1 MKAIRMLKMSI
12 RDSFKSVIRNY
23 KLSLA
28 SISCITITLI
38 IVAIAKDK
46 PQISK
51 NANPENNNKINND
64 NEQKEDP
71 KEQPKDK
78 TNDES
83 KISLKNQK
91 TIKKIKEIC
100 SQDFI
105 SIEELRN
112 ICWKGIPSDDPL
124 IRAECWK
131 ILLGLYP
138 LKKEL
143 KVSIIKRKKD
153 EYIDMCNL
161 YSNALSNPDEVM
173 NEEELKIYR
182 QIQKDNPRT
191 MPESSLFQHEKIQ
204 FMLTRVLYIWSLRHP
219 ASGYVQGFNDL
230 CIPFFIVYFL
240 EKFPEKNV
248 DTILKLN
255 ENEFKKLSEETLTE
269 IETTIYFS
277 LTKLLDRIQTNY
289 TINQP
294 GITLMIKKM
303 ELIIEKVDP
312 KLYDYLK
319 KFEIDYVQF
328 CFRWMNCFLIR
339 EFPVKLIL
347 RLWDAYFSEEKG
359 FSEFHLYVCA
369 CLLLTFSEKLKAMT
383 EFQELIVFLQN
394 LPTSNWRIEDMD
406 MLLAKSYSIKMLYS
420 NSIILKNEG
429 KNQ

>member
-1 MKAIRMLKMSI
+1 MEIKKKFEKNI
-12 RDSFKSVIRNY
+12 FTEVIE
-23 KLSLA
+23 
-28 SISCITITLI
+28 
-38 IVAIAKDK
+38 DK

-255 ENEFKKLSEETLTE
+255 DNEFKKLSEETLTE

>member
-1 MKAIRMLKMSI
+1 MEIKKKFEKNI
-12 RDSFKSVIRNY
+12 FTEVID
-23 KLSLA
+23 
-28 SISCITITLI
+28 
-38 IVAIAKDK
+38 DK
-46 PQISK
+46 TQISK

-64 NEQKEDP
+64 NEQKEDQ

-143 KVSIIKRKKD
+143 KVSIIIRKKD

>member
-1 MKAIRMLKMSI
+1 MEIKKKFEKNIFTEVI
-12 RDSFKSVIRNY
+12 EDKSQSQNLQ
-23 KLSLA
+23 KE
-28 SISCITITLI
+28 
-38 IVAIAKDK
+38 KE
-46 PQISK
+46 
-51 NANPENNNKINND
+51 ENNNNQININNGQND
-64 NEQKEDP
+64 NKKETSQ
-71 KEQPKDK
+71 ENN
-78 TNDES
+78 NDE
-83 KISLKNQK
+83 KKVTQKYQK

-112 ICWKGIPSDDPL
+112 ICWKGIPFEDPL

-143 KVSIIKRKKD
+143 KISIIQRKKE
-153 EYIDMCNL
+153 EYIDMCNV
-161 YSNALSNPDEVM
+161 YSNALSNPEEVM

-191 MPESSLFQHEKIQ
+191 MPESSLFQNNKIQ

-255 ENEFKKLSEETLTE
+255 ENEFKKLSDDTLTE

-294 GITLMIKKM
+294 GITKMIKKM
-303 ELIIEKVDP
+303 ELIVEKVDP
-312 KLYDYLK
+312 KLYEYLK

-339 EFPVKLIL
+339 EFPLKLIL

-359 FSEFHLYVCA
+359 FSDFHLYVCA
-369 CLLLTFSEKLKAMT
+369 CLLLTFSEKLKAMS

-420 NSIILKNEG
+420 NSIILKSEG

>member
-1 MKAIRMLKMSI
+1 MEIKKKFEKNI
-12 RDSFKSVIRNY
+12 FTEVIE
-23 KLSLA
+23 
-28 SISCITITLI
+28 
-38 IVAIAKDK
+38 DK

-78 TNDES
+78 THDES

>member
-1 MKAIRMLKMSI
+1 MEIKKKFEKNIFTEVI
-12 RDSFKSVIRNY
+12 EDKSQSQNLQ
-23 KLSLA
+23 KE
-28 SISCITITLI
+28 
-38 IVAIAKDK
+38 KE
-46 PQISK
+46 
-51 NANPENNNKINND
+51 ENNNNQININNGQ
-64 NEQKEDP
+64 NENKKETSQ
-71 KEQPKDK
+71 ENN
-78 TNDES
+78 NDE
-83 KISLKNQK
+83 KKVTQKYQK

-112 ICWKGIPSDDPL
+112 ICWKGIPFEDPL

-143 KVSIIKRKKD
+143 KISIIQRKKE
-153 EYIDMCNL
+153 EYIDMCNV
-161 YSNALSNPDEVM
+161 YSNALSNPEEVM

-191 MPESSLFQHEKIQ
+191 MPESSLFQNNKIQ

-255 ENEFKKLSEETLTE
+255 ENEFKKLSDDTLTE

-294 GITLMIKKM
+294 GITKMIKKM
-303 ELIIEKVDP
+303 ELIVEKVDP
-312 KLYDYLK
+312 KLYEYLK

-339 EFPVKLIL
+339 EFPLKLIL

-359 FSEFHLYVCA
+359 FSDFHLYVCA
-369 CLLLTFSEKLKAMT
+369 CLLLTFSEKLKAMS

-420 NSIILKNEG
+420 NSIILKSEG

>member
-1 MKAIRMLKMSI
+1 MEIKKKFEKNIFTEVI
-12 RDSFKSVIRNY
+12 EDKSKTNQ
-23 KLSLA
+23 
-28 SISCITITLI
+28 
-38 IVAIAKDK
+38 KDK
-46 PQISK
+46 Q
-51 NANPENNNKINND
+51 ENNINQIYNNDKKEDQKEINND
-64 NEQKEDP
+64 K
-71 KEQPKDK
+71 KDIEK
-78 TNDES
+78 
-83 KISLKNQK
+83 KISQKNIR
-91 TIKKIKEIC
+91 TFKKINEIC

-112 ICWKGIPSDDPL
+112 ICWKGIPSEDPL

-143 KVSIIKRKKD
+143 KKSIIQRKKD
-153 EYIDMCNL
+153 EYIDMCNV
-161 YSNALSNPDEVM
+161 YSNALSNPEEVM

-182 QIQKDNPRT
+182 QIQKDIPRT
-191 MPESSLFQHEKIQ
+191 MPDSSLFQHEKIQ

-240 EKFPEKNV
+240 EKFPEKNI

-294 GITLMIKKM
+294 GITKMIKKM
-303 ELIIEKVDP
+303 ELIVEKVDP

-339 EFPVKLIL
+339 EFPVNLIL

-369 CLLLTFSEKLKAMT
+369 CLLLTFSEKLKAMS

-394 LPTSNWRIEDMD
+394 LPTSTWTIEDMD

>member
-1 MKAIRMLKMSI
+1 MEIKKKFEKNIFTEVI
-12 RDSFKSVIRNY
+12 EDKS
-23 KLSLA
+23 
-28 SISCITITLI
+28 
-38 IVAIAKDK
+38 
-46 PQISK
+46 QSK
-51 NANPENNNKINND
+51 NLQKEKEENNNNQININNGQND
-64 NEQKEDP
+64 NKKETSQ
-71 KEQPKDK
+71 ENN
-78 TNDES
+78 NDE
-83 KISLKNQK
+83 KKGTQKYQK

-112 ICWKGIPSDDPL
+112 ICWKGIPFEDPL

-143 KVSIIKRKKD
+143 KISIIQRKKE
-153 EYIDMCNL
+153 EYIDMCNV
-161 YSNALSNPDEVM
+161 YSNALSNPEEVM

-191 MPESSLFQHEKIQ
+191 MPESSLFQNNKIQ

-255 ENEFKKLSEETLTE
+255 ENEFKKLSDDALTE

-294 GITLMIKKM
+294 GITKMIKKM
-303 ELIIEKVDP
+303 ELIVEKVDP
-312 KLYDYLK
+312 KLYEYLK

-339 EFPVKLIL
+339 EFPLKLIL

-359 FSEFHLYVCA
+359 FSDFHLYVCA
-369 CLLLTFSEKLKAMT
+369 CLLLTFSEKLKAMS

-420 NSIILKNEG
+420 NSIILKSEG

>member
-1 MKAIRMLKMSI
+1 METKKKFEKNIFTEVI
-12 RDSFKSVIRNY
+12 EGKSKNNQNKESQNNNNRSDNN
-23 KLSLA
+23 
-28 SISCITITLI
+28 
-38 IVAIAKDK
+38 KDNNNEK
-46 PQISK
+46 PQENTNKIISQK
-51 NANPENNNKINND
+51 NAKI
-64 NEQKEDP
+64 
-71 KEQPKDK
+71 
-78 TNDES
+78 
-83 KISLKNQK
+83 
-91 TIKKIKEIC
+91 IKKINQIC

-112 ICWKGIPSDDPL
+112 ICWNGIPTEESL

-143 KVSIIKRKKD
+143 KSSTIQRKKD
-153 EYIDMCNL
+153 EYIDMCNV

-173 NEEELKIYR
+173 NEEELKTYR
-182 QIQKDNPRT
+182 QIQKDIPRT
-191 MPESSLFQHEKIQ
+191 MPESSLFQNDKVQ

-240 EKFPEKNV
+240 EKFPNKNI

-255 ENEFKKLSEETLTE
+255 NEEINNLSEDTLTE
-269 IETTIYFS
+269 LETNIYYS

-289 TINQP
+289 THNQP
-294 GITLMIKKM
+294 GITKMIKKM
-303 ELIIEKVDP
+303 ELIVEKVDP

-319 KFEIDYVQF
+319 QFEIDYVQF

-339 EFPVKLIL
+339 EFPVNLIL
-347 RLWDAYFSEEKG
+347 RLWDTYFSEEKG

-369 CLLLTFSEKLKAMT
+369 CLLLTFSEKLKSMT

-394 LPTSNWRIEDMD
+394 LPTSNWKIEDMD
-406 MLLAKSYSIKMLYS
+406 MLLAKSYSIKELYS
-420 NSIILKNEG
+420 NSIILKNDS
-429 KNQ
+429 KSQ

>member
-1 MKAIRMLKMSI
+1 MEIKKKFEKNI
-12 RDSFKSVIRNY
+12 FTEVIE
-23 KLSLA
+23 
-28 SISCITITLI
+28 
-38 IVAIAKDK
+38 DK

-71 KEQPKDK
+71 KEQQKDK
-78 TNDES
+78 TNDEA
-83 KISLKNQK
+83 KISLKNLK

>member
-1 MKAIRMLKMSI
+1 MEIKKKFEKNI
-12 RDSFKSVIRNY
+12 FTEVIE
-23 KLSLA
+23 
-28 SISCITITLI
+28 
-38 IVAIAKDK
+38 DK

-51 NANPENNNKINND
+51 NSNPENNNKINND

-83 KISLKNQK
+83 KIYLKNQK

-100 SQDFI
+100 YQDFI

>member
-1 MKAIRMLKMSI
+1 METKKKFEKNIFTEVI
-12 RDSFKSVIRNY
+12 EDKS
-23 KLSLA
+23 K
-28 SISCITITLI
+28 
-38 IVAIAKDK
+38 K
-46 PQISK
+46 
-51 NANPENNNKINND
+51 NNNNDSQNNNNQVDNNKNNNTEKSQENSNTNKIIS
-64 NEQKEDP
+64 P
-71 KEQPKDK
+71 K
-78 TNDES
+78 NS
-83 KISLKNQK
+83 KI
-91 TIKKIKEIC
+91 IKKINQIC

-105 SIEELRN
+105 LIEELRN
-112 ICWKGIPSDDPL
+112 VCWNGIPTDESL

-143 KVSIIKRKKD
+143 KQSSFQRKKD
-153 EYIDMCNL
+153 EYIDMCEV
-161 YSNALSNPDEVM
+161 YKNALSNPDEVM
-173 NEEELKIYR
+173 NDEELKTYR
-182 QIQKDNPRT
+182 QIQKDIPRT
-191 MPESSLFQHEKIQ
+191 MPESSLFQNDKVQ

-240 EKFPEKNV
+240 EKFPNKNI

-255 ENEFKKLSEETLTE
+255 NEEFKTLSEDTLTE
-269 IETTIYFS
+269 LETTIYYS

-289 TINQP
+289 THNQP
-294 GITLMIKKM
+294 GITKMIKKM
-303 ELIIEKVDP
+303 ELIVEKVDP

-319 KFEIDYVQF
+319 QFEIDYVQF

-347 RLWDAYFSEEKG
+347 RLWDTYFSEEKG

-394 LPTSNWRIEDMD
+394 LPTSNWKIEDMD
-406 MLLAKSYSIKMLYS
+406 MLLAKSYSIKELYS
-420 NSIILKNEG
+420 NSIILKSDS
-429 KNQ
+429 KSQ

>member
-1 MKAIRMLKMSI
+1 MEIKKKFEKNI
-12 RDSFKSVIRNY
+12 FTEVIE
-23 KLSLA
+23 
-28 SISCITITLI
+28 
-38 IVAIAKDK
+38 DK

-64 NEQKEDP
+64 NEQNEGQ

>member
-1 MKAIRMLKMSI
+1 MEIKKKFEKNIFTEVI
-12 RDSFKSVIRNY
+12 EDKSQNNQN
-23 KLSLA
+23 K
-28 SISCITITLI
+28 
-38 IVAIAKDK
+38 KD
-46 PQISK
+46 QNK
-51 NANPENNNKINND
+51 NNNNKININ
-64 NEQKEDP
+64 
-71 KEQPKDK
+71 KEQSEDK
-78 TNDES
+78 KEKTEEKKIEEV
-83 KISLKNQK
+83 KISQKNQK

-112 ICWKGIPSDDPL
+112 ICWKGIPSEDPL

-143 KVSIIKRKKD
+143 KISIIQRKKD
-153 EYIDMCNL
+153 EYMDMCNV
-161 YSNALSNPDEVM
+161 YSSALSNPEEVM

-182 QIQKDNPRT
+182 QILKDNPRT
-191 MPESSLFQHEKIQ
+191 MPESSLFQNEKIQ
-204 FMLTRVLYIWSLRHP
+204 YMLTRVLYIWSLRHP

-240 EKFPEKNV
+240 GKYPEKNF
-248 DTILKLN
+248 DTILKLKDD
-255 ENEFKKLSEETLTE
+255 ELKKLSEDTLTE

-294 GITLMIKKM
+294 GITKMIKKM
-303 ELIIEKVDP
+303 ELIVEKVDP

-319 KFEIDYVQF
+319 KYEIDYVQF

-359 FSEFHLYVCA
+359 F
-369 CLLLTFSEKLKAMT
+369 
-383 EFQELIVFLQN
+383 
-394 LPTSNWRIEDMD
+394 RI
-406 MLLAKSYSIKMLYS
+406 YFFY
-420 NSIILKNEG
+420 N
-429 KNQ
+429 

>member
-1 MKAIRMLKMSI
+1 MEIKKKFEKNI
-12 RDSFKSVIRNY
+12 FTEVIE
-23 KLSLA
+23 
-28 SISCITITLI
+28 
-38 IVAIAKDK
+38 DK

-64 NEQKEDP
+64 NEQKEDQ

-143 KVSIIKRKKD
+143 KVSIIIRKKD

>member
-1 MKAIRMLKMSI
+1 METKKKFEKNIFTEVI
-12 RDSFKSVIRNY
+12 EDKS
-23 KLSLA
+23 K
-28 SISCITITLI
+28 
-38 IVAIAKDK
+38 K
-46 PQISK
+46 
-51 NANPENNNKINND
+51 NNNKDSQNNNNQVD
-64 NEQKEDP
+64 NNKNNNIEKPQENANTDNIISP
-71 KEQPKDK
+71 K
-78 TNDES
+78 NS
-83 KISLKNQK
+83 KI
-91 TIKKIKEIC
+91 IKKINQIC

-105 SIEELRN
+105 LIEKLRN
-112 ICWKGIPSDDPL
+112 VCWNGIPTDESL

-143 KVSIIKRKKD
+143 KQSSFQRKKD
-153 EYIDMCNL
+153 EYIDMCEV
-161 YSNALSNPDEVM
+161 YKNALSNPDEVM
-173 NEEELKIYR
+173 NDEELKTYR
-182 QIQKDNPRT
+182 QIQKDIPRT
-191 MPESSLFQHEKIQ
+191 MPESSLFQNDKVQ

-240 EKFPEKNV
+240 EKFPNKNI

-255 ENEFKKLSEETLTE
+255 NEEFKTLNEDTLTE
-269 IETTIYFS
+269 LETTIYYS

-289 TINQP
+289 THNQP
-294 GITLMIKKM
+294 GITKMIKKM
-303 ELIIEKVDP
+303 ELIVEKVDP

-319 KFEIDYVQF
+319 QFEIDYVQF

-347 RLWDAYFSEEKG
+347 RLWDTYFSEEKG

-394 LPTSNWRIEDMD
+394 LPTSNWKIEDMD
-406 MLLAKSYSIKMLYS
+406 MLLAKSYSIKELYS
-420 NSIILKNEG
+420 NSIILKSDS
-429 KNQ
+429 KSQ

>member
-1 MKAIRMLKMSI
+1 MEIKKKFEKNIFTEVI
-12 RDSFKSVIRNY
+12 QEKSQNNQ
-23 KLSLA
+23 
-28 SISCITITLI
+28 
-38 IVAIAKDK
+38 KD
-46 PQISK
+46 
-51 NANPENNNKINND
+51 ELNNNNQININND
-64 NEQKEDP
+64 QNEENKDISQKE
-71 KEQPKDK
+71 
-78 TNDES
+78 NDEEK
-83 KISLKNQK
+83 KIPQK
-91 TIKKIKEIC
+91 SQKIVKKIKEIC

-105 SIEELRN
+105 PIEELRN
-112 ICWKGIPSDDPL
+112 ICWNGIPSEDPL

-143 KVSIIKRKKD
+143 KISIIQRKKD
-153 EYIDMCNL
+153 EYMDMCNV
-161 YSNALSNPDEVM
+161 YSNALSNPEEVM

-191 MPESSLFQHEKIQ
+191 MPESSLFQNNKIQ

-248 DTILKLN
+248 DTILKLK
-255 ENEFKKLSEETLTE
+255 EDEFKKLSEDTLTE

-294 GITLMIKKM
+294 GITKMIKKM

-312 KLYDYLK
+312 KLYEYLK

-339 EFPVKLIL
+339 EFPVRLIL
-347 RLWDAYFSEEKG
+347 RLWDTYFSEEKG

-394 LPTSNWRIEDMD
+394 LPTANWSIEDLD
-406 MLLAKSYSIKMLYS
+406 VLLAKSYSIKMLYS
-420 NSIILKNEG
+420 NSIIIKSEG

>member
-1 MKAIRMLKMSI
+1 MEIKKKFEKNIFTEVLE
-12 RDSFKSVIRNY
+12 DKSQNN
-23 KLSLA
+23 
-28 SISCITITLI
+28 
-38 IVAIAKDK
+38 
-46 PQISK
+46 QK
-51 NANPENNNKINND
+51 NKEENNNNHINN
-64 NEQKEDP
+64 NEQNEGKDEKKEE
-71 KEQPKDK
+71 KNNEEK
-78 TNDES
+78 
-83 KISLKNQK
+83 KISQKNQK
-91 TIKKIKEIC
+91 IIKKIKEIC

-112 ICWKGIPSDDPL
+112 ICWKGIPFEDPL

-143 KVSIIKRKKD
+143 KISIIQRKKD
-153 EYIDMCNL
+153 EYIDMCNV
-161 YSNALSNPDEVM
+161 YSNALSNPEEVM

-191 MPESSLFQHEKIQ
+191 MPESSLFQNSKIQ

-240 EKFPEKNV
+240 EKFPEKNI

-255 ENEFKKLSEETLTE
+255 ENELKKLSEDNFIE

-294 GITLMIKKM
+294 GIIKMIKKM
-303 ELIIEKVDP
+303 ELIVEKVDP

-347 RLWDAYFSEEKG
+347 RLWD
-359 FSEFHLYVCA
+359 

-394 LPTSNWRIEDMD
+394 LPISNWTTDD
-406 MLLAKSYSIKMLYS
+406 LDVLLAKSYSIKMLYS

>member
-1 MKAIRMLKMSI
+1 MEIKKKFEKNIFTEVI
-12 RDSFKSVIRNY
+12 EDKSQSN
-23 KLSLA
+23 K
-28 SISCITITLI
+28 
-38 IVAIAKDK
+38 KE
-46 PQISK
+46 
-51 NANPENNNKINND
+51 NPENNNKNNINN
-64 NEQKEDP
+64 EP
-71 KEQPKDK
+71 KEAQNEIQGDK
-78 TNDES
+78 TNEEL
-83 KISLKNQK
+83 KISQKSQK

-112 ICWKGIPSDDPL
+112 ICWKGIPSEDPL
-124 IRAECWK
+124 IRSECWK

-143 KVSIIKRKKD
+143 KSSIIKRKKD

-182 QIQKDNPRT
+182 QILKDNPRT

-240 EKFPEKNV
+240 EKFPEKNI

-255 ENEFKKLSEETLTE
+255 EDEFKKLSEETLTE

-303 ELIIEKVDP
+303 ELIIQKVDP
-312 KLYDYLK
+312 KLYEYLK
-319 KFEIDYVQF
+319 KYEIDYVQF

-369 CLLLTFSEKLKAMT
+369 CFFLTFSEKLKAMT

-420 NSIILKNEG
+420 NSIILKKKK

>member
-1 MKAIRMLKMSI
+1 MEIKKKFEKNI
-12 RDSFKSVIRNY
+12 FTEVIEDKY
-23 KLSLA
+23 K
-28 SISCITITLI
+28 TNQ
-38 IVAIAKDK
+38 KDK
-46 PQISK
+46 Q
-51 NANPENNNKINND
+51 ENNINQINNNDKKEDQKEINND
-64 NEQKEDP
+64 K
-71 KEQPKDK
+71 KDIEK
-78 TNDES
+78 
-83 KISLKNQK
+83 KISQKNIR
-91 TIKKIKEIC
+91 TFKKINEIC

-112 ICWKGIPSDDPL
+112 ICWKGIPSEDPL

-143 KVSIIKRKKD
+143 KKSIIQRKKD
-153 EYIDMCNL
+153 EYIDMCNV
-161 YSNALSNPDEVM
+161 YSNALSNPEEVM

-182 QIQKDNPRT
+182 QIQKDIPRT
-191 MPESSLFQHEKIQ
+191 MPDSSLFQHEKIQ

-240 EKFPEKNV
+240 EKFPEKNI

-294 GITLMIKKM
+294 GITKMIKKM
-303 ELIIEKVDP
+303 ELIVEKVDP

-339 EFPVKLIL
+339 EFPVNLIL

-369 CLLLTFSEKLKAMT
+369 CLLLTFSEKLKAMS

-394 LPTSNWRIEDMD
+394 LPTSTWTIEDMD

>member
-1 MKAIRMLKMSI
+1 MEIKKKFEKNI
-12 RDSFKSVIRNY
+12 FTEVID
-23 KLSLA
+23 
-28 SISCITITLI
+28 
-38 IVAIAKDK
+38 DK
-46 PQISK
+46 TQISK

-64 NEQKEDP
+64 NEQKEEP
-71 KEQPKDK
+71 KEQQKDK

-255 ENEFKKLSEETLTE
+255 ENEFKKLSEENLTE

-394 LPTSNWRIEDMD
+394 LPTSNWTVEDMD

-420 NSIILKNEG
+420 NSIILKSEG

>member
-1 MKAIRMLKMSI
+1 MEIKKKFEKNI
-12 RDSFKSVIRNY
+12 FTEVID
-23 KLSLA
+23 
-28 SISCITITLI
+28 
-38 IVAIAKDK
+38 DK
-46 PQISK
+46 TQISK

-64 NEQKEDP
+64 NEQKEDQ

>member
-1 MKAIRMLKMSI
+1 MEMKKKFEKNIFTEVI
-12 RDSFKSVIRNY
+12 EDKS
-23 KLSLA
+23 
-28 SISCITITLI
+28 
-38 IVAIAKDK
+38 
-46 PQISK
+46 QINK
-51 NANPENNNKINND
+51 KENPENNNKININ
-64 NEQKEDP
+64 NEQKDNS
-71 KEQPKDK
+71 KEIPKDK
-78 TNDES
+78 SNEEL
-83 KISLKNQK
+83 KISQKNQK

-182 QIQKDNPRT
+182 QILKDNPRT

-240 EKFPEKNV
+240 EKFPEKNI

>member
-1 MKAIRMLKMSI
+1 MEIKKKFEKNIFTEVI
-12 RDSFKSVIRNY
+12 EDKSQTN
-23 KLSLA
+23 K
-28 SISCITITLI
+28 
-38 IVAIAKDK
+38 KD
-46 PQISK
+46 
-51 NANPENNNKINND
+51 NPENNNKNIIN
-64 NEQKEDP
+64 NEQKESQ
-71 KEQPKDK
+71 KEISTEKK
-78 TNDES
+78 NDEL
-83 KISLKNQK
+83 KISQKSQK

-124 IRAECWK
+124 TRAECWK

-240 EKFPEKNV
+240 EKFPEKNI
-248 DTILKLN
+248 DTILKLD

-312 KLYDYLK
+312 KLYEYLK
-319 KFEIDYVQF
+319 KYEIDYVQF

-394 LPTSNWRIEDMD
+394 LPTANWRIEDMD

>member
-1 MKAIRMLKMSI
+1 MEIKKKFEKNIFTEVI
-12 RDSFKSVIRNY
+12 EDKSQTN
-23 KLSLA
+23 K
-28 SISCITITLI
+28 
-38 IVAIAKDK
+38 KD
-46 PQISK
+46 
-51 NANPENNNKINND
+51 NPENNNKNNIN
-64 NEQKEDP
+64 NEQKDNQ
-71 KEQPKDK
+71 KEISTDK
-78 TNDES
+78 KNEEL
-83 KISLKNQK
+83 KISQKSQK

-112 ICWKGIPSDDPL
+112 ICWKGIPYDDPL

-143 KVSIIKRKKD
+143 KISIIKRKKD

-240 EKFPEKNV
+240 EKFPEKNI
-248 DTILKLN
+248 DTILKLD

-303 ELIIEKVDP
+303 ELIIQKVDP
-312 KLYDYLK
+312 KLYEYLK
-319 KFEIDYVQF
+319 KYEIDYVQF

>member
-1 MKAIRMLKMSI
+1 MEIKKKFEKNI
-12 RDSFKSVIRNY
+12 FTEVIE
-23 KLSLA
+23 
-28 SISCITITLI
+28 
-38 IVAIAKDK
+38 DK

-64 NEQKEDP
+64 NEQKEEQ

-78 TNDES
+78 TNDEA